1 MQALILVG
9 GEGTRLRPLTLTTP
23 KPVVP
28 LVDRPFIRYMI
39 DWLARHGVDDV
50 VMACGFLAA
59 GVRDVLGEGEGG
71 GPRLRYVE
79 EPEPRGTA
87 GAMKFAERFLDDRFL
102 ALNGDVLTDLDLT
115 ALMDLHAAR
124 GATATIALHPVE
136 DPSAYGLVRR
146 SDDGEIAEFI
156 EKPKAGEIDTDE
168 VNAGAYV
175 LEKSVL
181 DLVPDGEEVSI
192 EREVFPRLVGNGL
205 YGCRLEGYWMDI
217 GTPER
222 YLQATWDILERRVET
237 DLSPKLGAGRALV
250 DEDAAVSGDAGVEG
264 PAVVEARA
272 RIAAGARVGPRA
284 VVGSGSE
291 VGERAAVEES
301 VLMHG
306 ARVGAGADVRRAI
319 LAGGVAVGEGASVA
333 PGAVVGEGARIA
345 PGATVGEDARV
356 QPGEEFS

>member
-9 GEGTRLRPLTLTTP
+9 GEGTRLRPLTLTMP

-28 LVDRPFIRYMI
+28 LVDRPFIRYMT

-59 GVRDVLGEGEGG
+59 GVRDVLGEGGDG

-115 ALMDLHAAR
+115 ALMELHEERDAK
-124 GATATIALHPVE
+124 ATIALYPVD
-136 DPSAYGLVRR
+136 DPSSYGLVRR
-146 SDDGEIAEFI
+146 TGDGEITEFL
-156 EKPKAGEIDTDE
+156 EKPRPSEIDTDE
-168 VNAGAYV
+168 INAGAYV

-181 DLVPDGEEVSI
+181 DLVPDGREVSI

-205 YGCRLEGYWMDI
+205 YGRRLEGYWMDI

-222 YLQATWDILERRVET
+222 YLQASWDILERRVET
-237 DLSPKLGAGRALV
+237 DTAQRLDPDGRLVEPDVEIGADARVEAPVVVESRARLGAG
-250 DEDAAVSGDAGVEG
+250 AG
-264 PAVVEARA
+264 
-272 RIAAGARVGPRA
+272 IGPRA
-284 VVGSGSE
+284 VIGHGCE
-291 VGERAAVEES
+291 IGERGAITES

-306 ARVGAGADVRRAI
+306 ARVGAGAEVRGAI
-319 LAGGVAVGEGASVA
+319 LAGGVEVGDGASVA
-333 PGAVVGEGARIA
+333 PGAVIGEGARIA
-345 PGATVGEDARV
+345 PGAAVGEDARV
-356 QPGEEFS
+356 QPGEELG